1 MSPRKAGHSIA
12 IDDFGTGYSS
22 LQYLQGLPMDA
33 LKIDKSFVDTTGRK
47 SATSTVTLHITGMA
61 RELGLLTLCDGI
73 ETEEQAAYLREH
85 GVDFAQGWLF
95 SRARPAPRNAFARL
109 LPFSVPF
116 IFRTLLLVAFLR
128 RCSARTQI
136 FYGTIGR
143 C

>member
-22 LQYLQGLPMDA
+22 LQYWQGLPMDA

-61 RELGLLTLCDGI
+61 RELSLLTLCDGI

-95 SRARPAPRNAFARL
+95 RGPGLPPKRFRSAPSLLRAVYFSNASSGRVLEKVQRQNAN
-109 LPFSVPF
+109 
-116 IFRTLLLVAFLR
+116 FLR
-128 RCSARTQI
+128 NNR
-136 FYGTIGR
+136 
-143 C
+143 

>member
-61 RELGLLTLCDGI
+61 RELGLFTVAEGI

-85 GVDFAQGWLF
+85 GGDFAQGWLF
-95 SRARPAPRNAFARL
+95 SRARPAPE
-109 LPFSVPF
+109 
-116 IFRTLLLVAFLR
+116 TLSLGSFTSPCCLFFERFLW
-128 RCSARTQI
+128 SLS
-136 FYGTIGR
+136 
-143 C
+143 